1 MRNFFNRI
9 INRLDIA
16 EERVKELEDKF
27 IEMIKIEAKEKKEWG
42 EKSKTEQPRAVKQY
56 QLA

>member
-1 MRNFFNRI
+1 MRNFFNKI

-27 IEMIKIEAKEKKEWG
+27 IEMIKIEAKEKKE
-42 EKSKTEQPRAVKQY
+42 
-56 QLA
+56 